1 VIIANGRKEA
11 VALRGGLDAWEAKG
25 YPMERTST

>member
-1 VIIANGRKEA
+1 VLRDAGRADA

-25 YPMERTST
+25 YPMESGAA

>member
-1 VIIANGRKEA
+1 VLLSAGRRDV

-25 YPMERTST
+25 YPMETA

>member
-1 VIIANGRKEA
+1 VLQGAGRVDA

-25 YPMERTST
+25 YPMETGAA